1 MLSKEFP
8 LPDVLRIW
16 DSILSDETRSEFLI
30 NVCCAM
36 LTIVRSDILR
46 NEFPDNMKLLQVGPP
61 SCVLTLKKLEWQR
74 RLKNRPGSFCN

>member
-1 MLSKEFP
+1 MLSQEFP

-46 NEFPDNMKLLQVGPP
+46 NEFPDNMKLLQVGARNTCLLGP
-61 SCVLTLKKLEWQR
+61 SFKKNLVLST
-74 RLKNRPGSFCN
+74 